1 MATAE
6 LDRDT
11 LMLRLRQSG
20 LLSNEQFQHAYR
32 LAAETDDGAALA
44 QLLVRDDL
52 LTGFQAR
59 MLVSGRTSG
68 FTLGQYRILE
78 PIGKGGMG
86 RVFKAEHVG
95 MGRTVAIKVLSSQL
109 VKTERARELFR
120 HEVKAAARLSHP
132 NIVTA
137 YDANEFGE
145 RHFLV
150 MEYVDG
156 PNMQELVEEQGPL
169 PIGTTCDFVRQ
180 VAMALQYASDHGM
193 VHRDVK
199 PANLLVQRSGAASG
213 CTVKVLDFGLAR
225 LHHPASVTESQ
236 QTIKVD
242 NQTVMGTPD
251 YMSPEQG
258 RNLHTVDIRSDLYS
272 LGCTFYYMLT
282 GRPPFPGGRALEKL
296 VRHFSEA
303 PRPIGELRSDIPDS
317 VAEIVHRLMAKN
329 PMERQQSPMQLAVEL
344 VPFSIQTPGFLMP
357 APGEDGDSDESISL
371 GGSWST
377 YETSATGGS
386 SSFLFRYPTPA
397 PAPTR
402 TRWDWIQIAMLS
414 GALALGFVLG
424 IAAFALAILVR
435 SHGE

>member
-11 LMLRLRQSG
+11 LMRRLRQSG
-20 LLSNEQFQHAYR
+20 LLSNEQFQRAYK
-32 LAAETDDGAALA
+32 LAAETDNGEELA

-120 HEVKAAARLSHP
+120 HEVKTAARLSHP

-137 YDANEFGE
+137 YDSNEVGQ

-150 MEYVDG
+150 MEFVDG
-156 PNMQELVEEQGPL
+156 PNVQELVEEHGPL
-169 PIGTTCDFVRQ
+169 PIGTACDFVRQ
-180 VAMALQYASDHGM
+180 VAVALQYASESGM
-193 VHRDVK
+193 VHRDIK
-199 PANLLVQRSGAASG
+199 PANLLVQRSGSPTG

-225 LHHPASVTESQ
+225 LHHPANVTDSQ

-258 RNLHTVDIRSDLYS
+258 RDLHKVDIRSDLYS

-296 VRHFSEA
+296 VRHYSEP
-303 PRPIGELRSDIPDS
+303 PRPIAELRSDIPDA
-317 VAEIVHRLMAKN
+317 VAEIVHRLLEKN
-329 PMERQQSPMQLAVEL
+329 PLERHQSPMQLAVDL
-344 VPFSIQTPGFLMP
+344 MPFSIQTPGLLTP
-357 APGEDGDSDESISL
+357 APDREGDSDESISL
-371 GGSWST
+371 GGSWSS
-377 YETSATGGS
+377 YETSAAGGS
-386 SSFLFRYPTPA
+386 SSFLFRYPAPSQTPVSK
-397 PAPTR
+397 
-402 TRWDWIQIAMLS
+402 RWDWIQIAMLS

-424 IAAFALAILVR
+424 IAAFALAMLVR
-435 SHGE
+435 SNGQ